1 LGGRKASFTARQ
13 LQLIEQTILEWVGRP
28 RGRPSASHKWEWLRR
43 YYELRD
49 EDRTGYRVDD
59 EPPLTNFEISGVIAE
74 DVDPVG
80 YAKNPGNAKRKVWN
94 LIRPL
99 KKNDDLVLERARFIR
114 EVNRIVAENRL
125 FKR

>member
-1 LGGRKASFTARQ
+1 VV
-13 LQLIEQTILEWVGRP
+13 LEWVGRP
-28 RGRPSASHKWEWLRR
+28 RGRPPAKHRYEWLRR

-49 EDRTGYRVDD
+49 EDRSGYRVDD
-59 EPPLTNFEISGVIAE
+59 ELPLTNLEIAGLIAE
-74 DVDPVG
+74 EADPAA

-99 KKNDDLVLERARFIR
+99 KENDDLVLEKARFIR